1 MNRAQRRKESRAKK
15 AKPNRSR
22 AQYTN
27 NFTMEFESFDSIER
41 LFQQLRH
48 GALSY
53 DQDGYCIM
61 GLSGEILHIE
71 SALSGWCEYWNT
83 LTEQIG
89 IEYDDGP
96 LELLRRALENTA
108 SDVLEWAGIKIT
120 HRHIDEAY
128 EVIKIQRQLY
138 RQLPKSLTTKVAH
151 EVKSN
156 IRKVDEIRELLMEAN
171 NAN

>member
-1 MNRAQRRKESRAKK
+1 MNRAQRSNESRAKN

-27 NFTMEFESFDSIER
+27 NFTMEFESFYTIES
-41 LFQQLRH
+41 LFQQLRN
-48 GALSY
+48 GALNY

-61 GLSGEILHIE
+61 GLSGEMLHIE
-71 SALSGWCEYWNT
+71 SALSGWCEYWKT
-83 LTEQIG
+83 LTEQNG
-89 IEYDDGP
+89 IKYDDGP

-151 EVKSN
+151 EVKAD
-156 IRKVDEIRELLMEAN
+156 IRKTDEIRELILEA
-171 NAN
+171 A